1 MSTPTMRDLELL
13 SAYLDRELSQ
23 GEKTRLITRIV
34 KEPELARALEDLR
47 QTRSML
53 RRTPQ
58 RKAPRNFTLTPKMV
72 GIRPPVPRV
81 VPALSWAS
89 AIAALMFVCTL
100 GYNFIAM
107 GGAFGAASPKANDSY
122 GIAQAPAAT
131 QAPAT
136 QPPAALLP
144 ATEPPATLAPILPN
158 SAQSPTPPVQ
168 VGTANPTQRTRG
180 AHVVQATPTPPILG
194 QGSGGAPTATPEIF
208 GTSLIQPSE
217 TPAPSATAKAA
228 AGENQ
233 TTAAQ
238 PPLRQTFPWAYVWL
252 GLAVLLVG
260 AALLIRW
267 LNRLA
272 FQRKTKR

>member
-1 MSTPTMRDLELL
+1 MRDLELL

-23 GEKTRLITRIV
+23 GEKTRLISRIV

-89 AIAALMFVCTL
+89 AVAALMFVCTM

-122 GIAQAPAAT
+122 GIAQAPAT
-131 QAPAT
+131 QPPAT

-144 ATEPPATLAPILPN
+144 ATEPPATLAPISPN
-158 SAQSPTPPVQ
+158 FVQSPTAPIQ
-168 VGTANPTQRTRG
+168 VETAQPGQRTRG
-180 AHVVQATPTPPILG
+180 AQVVTATPTSPILG
-194 QGSGGAPTATPEIF
+194 QGSGSAPTATPDIF

-217 TPAPSATAKAA
+217 TPTVTPSVTPTTKAA
-228 AGENQ
+228 SGERVP
-233 TTAAQ
+233 AATQ

-272 FQRKTKR
+272 FQRKSKR